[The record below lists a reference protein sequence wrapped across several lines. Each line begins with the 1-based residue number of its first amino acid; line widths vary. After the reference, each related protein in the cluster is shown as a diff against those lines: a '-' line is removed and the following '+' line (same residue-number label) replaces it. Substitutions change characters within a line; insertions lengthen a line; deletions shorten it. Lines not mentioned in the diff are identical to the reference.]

1 MFLRLIYQS
10 FRLQRRRK
18 LMAALAIVLGVAVAT
33 ATIAIAT
40 DIGDKISEELRSYG
54 ANIAVVPQEDTLD
67 LNVGGVNIK
76 PAGEGA
82 FLNESDLPKIKG
94 IFWRNNIRGFAPFLS
109 AQVTLGNGPT
119 ARDVELIGT
128 YFNKSLRYGKDDF
141 TAGVVKTNPWWRV
154 QGEWP
159 KDDDRAVLVGVRL
172 AREIDLKRGDSLIVN
187 GQPLRVSGVLTTG
200 AGEEQAI
207 VAPLFM
213 AQEFAGKPGL
223 VRRVMVS
230 AVTKPE
236 DAFARTDPRSLKGP
250 AYDRWYCSPYALS
263 IAHQLEEVIPDAHAE
278 QIRQVAQ
285 NEGKVLNKIQGLM
298 LLITIAALC
307 AAALAVSAAMATA
320 IMERRHEVGLMKA
333 MGAGNSAVAA
343 IFMAEA
349 GLLALIGGAAGFGI
363 GSLLAAQIGRTI
375 FNSSITVQPVLFPI
389 VLAVAFFVTY
399 VGSFASIRRAVRLDP
414 GLILRGNA

>member
-1 MFLRLIYQS
+1 MFFRLIYQS

-18 LMAALAIVLGVAVAT
+18 LMAALAIMLGVAVST

-40 DIGDKISEELRSYG
+40 DIGDKVSEELRSYG
-54 ANIAVVPQEDTLD
+54 ANISVVPQEDTLD

-76 PAGEGA
+76 PASEGA

-109 AQVTLGNGPT
+109 TQVTLGKESA
-119 ARDVELIGT
+119 AREVELIGT
-128 YFNKSLRYGKDDF
+128 YFNKSLQYGKDDF
-141 TAGVVKTNPWWRV
+141 TAGVVKTSPWWRV
-154 QGEWP
+154 QGAWP
-159 KDDDRAVLVGVRL
+159 KDDERAVLVGARL
-172 AREIDLKRGDSLIVN
+172 AQAIDLKRDDSVTVN
-187 GQPLRVSGVLTTG
+187 GQPLHVSGILSTG

-207 VAPLFM
+207 VAPLFVV
-213 AQEFAGKPGL
+213 QEITGKPGL
-223 VRRVMVS
+223 VRRILVS

-236 DAFARTDPRSLKGP
+236 DAFARTDPRTLKGP

-263 IAHQLEEVIPDAHAE
+263 IAHQLEEVIPNAHAE

-285 NEGKVLNKIQGLM
+285 NEGKILNKIQGLM

-333 MGAGNSAVAA
+333 MGAGNAGVAA
-343 IFMAEA
+343 LFMAEA
-349 GLLALIGGAAGFGI
+349 GVLALIGGVAGYALGGI
-363 GSLLAAQIGRTI
+363 LAAQIGRAI
-375 FNSSITVQPVLFPI
+375 FDSSIVLQPVLFPI
-389 VLAVAFFVTY
+389 VLAVAFLVTY
-399 VGSFASIRRAVRLDP
+399 GGSFASIRRAVRLDP
-414 GLILRGNA
+414 ALILRGNA